1 MLGKTEPINTTNA
14 ALGVGG
20 SSGVTFIDSDGSLP
34 SAGLDN
40 DSGDLVFS
48 RSTNSLF
55 VCKGGYYRKL
65 SSNSLVTAEM
75 LLIAGGGGGQSGGGG
90 AGGLLYYGSEHGAAD
105 SDVNYERT
113 PNGSAINIDV
123 GKTYTVTIGAGGA
136 RAQSGSNSTVTASG
150 GISYTAIGGGGGAN
164 SGAGAK
170 KSGFVGS
177 DGG

>member
-1 MLGKTEPINTTNA
+1 MSRSRDIAEMLGKTEPINTTNA

-55 VCKGGYYRKL
+55 VCEGGYYRKL

-113 PNGSAINIDV
+113 PNGSA
-123 GKTYTVTIGAGGA
+123 T
-136 RAQSGSNSTVTASG
+136 RA
-150 GISYTAIGGGGGAN
+150 
-164 SGAGAK
+164 
-170 KSGFVGS
+170 
-177 DGG
+177 